1 VRVIFDM
8 IVLAAI
14 LYIAVLFIK
23 NTIARIL
30 TLYFI
35 DIVVAVLL
43 AINGAAETKLIVFAA
58 CGFILNTLMMFMPD
72 SENENSKLKT
82 NYYIFISVIAVLII
96 AYSVFFIAIKRGYA
110 QVVTTSRPN
119 AAVFLVFCAVFTA
132 LYFVMTE
139 KTGDIENE

>member
-1 VRVIFDM
+1 M

-14 LYIAVLFIK
+14 SYIAVLFIR
-23 NTIARIL
+23 NTFARIL

-43 AINGAAETKLIVFAA
+43 AINGAAETKLIAFAA

-72 SENENSKLKT
+72 PKNENSKLKT
-82 NYYIFISVIAVLII
+82 SDYIFMSVIAVLVV
-96 AYSVFFIAIKRGYA
+96 AYGVFFMALKRGYA
-110 QVVTTSRPN
+110 QTVTAGKSS

-132 LYFVMTE
+132 LYFVMKE